1 MRTLSIALADRFG
14 ADSSSLRNIDK
25 QFVRERLDASCIDV
39 GKTEIDR
46 TSEISLLIVPRTKQ
60 AERIADDFA
69 LIVVALFELLGHK
82 GAQIIG

>member
-25 QFVRERLDASCIDV
+25 QFVRERLDASRIDV

-46 TSEISLLIVPRTKQ
+46 TSEISLLIIPRTKQ